1 MAEIVQY
8 QLERMVGE
16 LEDLERLGLFS
27 KVELKAVVKKRT
39 KFEYSLRRRHVP
51 ASAFLRYIAYEMNVE
66 ALRKQRAQRIL
77 KHGPR
82 KHTLSDHSITQRII
96 SLYERALVRHGNTA
110 ALWEQYIAFV
120 SAQRNG
126 GDDEQGYARLLAQVY
141 GRAIARHPRCER
153 LWVMAAAHEIERKAD
168 GSAARALLLRGL
180 RVNPGSRVLWS
191 ECIRLEVLLVERIRA
206 RRRVLGIDGAGA
218 EAEAEAETEARE
230 EADDDGTIR
239 LDALDDA
246 ASGDKEDAIGEH
258 VLATEFARLTPGK
271 LTPAQH
277 AEQSAER
284 NAFLQGAVVQ
294 LVFTQAIQSL
304 SKDLAFR
311 QECASLMRTS
321 SLQSVHAHVLSTIAA
336 DFGDSPEARAYLCT
350 EHLGHGD
357 PATDAQLAVER
368 FASALGQLDKPEMW
382 AQYLAFLTERQ
393 ADEGHVE
400 LRPYYKALAER
411 AIGKLT
417 EDGPMDAE
425 LAMLVAHELSDRPR
439 QREWLTTATSRFPQ
453 SAALWTLHLQKL
465 IDEQADAKEIER
477 LFERHALANSD
488 TALWDLWLQWTEGQC
503 ANARLSP
510 AAAQKRFLA
519 ALAPRRSDGQATRLQ
534 VRYVEWAWGLPA
546 HVSLQAGSG
555 DGDDDN
561 DFKGE
566 PLAMSPGNVVA
577 LRRAYANVARHAF
590 PTSAFYARCIE
601 LEPEAAHR
609 KLLHEMACRVEPAD
623 MAPWMS
629 YLHSLLSVHNLDA
642 ASAVLFSARAAMPTD
657 TQRDALDAAYQQLTE
672 ASV

>member
-27 KVELKAVVKKRT
+27 KVELKAIVKKRT
-39 KFEYSLRRRHVP
+39 KFEYSLRRRHVA
-51 ASAFLRYIAYEMNVE
+51 ASSFLRYIAYEMNVE

-77 KHGPR
+77 KHRPR

-126 GDDEQGYARLLAQVY
+126 ADDDQGYARLLAQVY

-180 RVNPGSRVLWS
+180 RVNKGSRVLWS

-206 RRRVLGIDGAGA
+206 RRRVLGIDGADTKA
-218 EAEAEAETEARE
+218 ETEAEAEADE
-230 EADDDGTIR
+230 DGTIR
-239 LDALDDA
+239 LDALDGEA
-246 ASGDKEDAIGEH
+246 TSGEKEDAIGER
-258 VLATEFARLTPGK
+258 VLAAEFARITPGK

-277 AEQSAER
+277 ADQSAER

-304 SKDLAFR
+304 PKDLAFR
-311 QECASLMRTS
+311 QECASLLRTS
-321 SLQSVHAHVLSTIAA
+321 GLLSVHSHVLATIAA
-336 DFGDSPEARAYLCT
+336 DFATSPEAQAYLCT
-350 EHLGHGD
+350 EHLGHGE
-357 PATDAQLAVER
+357 PVADAQLAVEK
-368 FASALGQLDKPEMW
+368 FAAALERLDEPAMW
-382 AQYLAFLTERQ
+382 AEYLKFLAEQQ
-393 ADEGHVE
+393 ADERQEE
-400 LRPYYKALAER
+400 LRPYYVALSER
-411 AIGKLT
+411 AIGKLIAH
-417 EDGPMDAE
+417 GPMDAE
-425 LAMLVAHELSDRPR
+425 LAMLVAGELTDRTK
-439 QREWLTTATSRFPQ
+439 QREWLATATLRFPQ
-453 SAALWTLHLQKL
+453 SAALWTLRLQRL
-465 IDEQADAKEIER
+465 IDEHADAKQIEQ
-477 LFERHALANSD
+477 LFKHHALATND
-488 TALWDLWLQWTEGQC
+488 AALWGLWLQWTEAQC
-503 ANARLSP
+503 ASACLSP

-519 ALAPRRSDGQATRLQ
+519 ALAPRRSDDEATRLQ
-534 VRYVEWAWGLPA
+534 VRYVEWAWGLPLY
-546 HVSLQAGSG
+546 VTLQSTS
-555 DGDDDN
+555 DDD
-561 DFKGE
+561 DELK
-566 PLAMSPGNVVA
+566 PLVMAPGNAEA

-601 LEPEAAHR
+601 LEPEAARR
-609 KLLHEMACRVEPAD
+609 KLLHEMACRVEPSD

-629 YLHSLLSVHNLDA
+629 YLQSLLSAHNLDA
-642 ASAVLFSARAAMPTD
+642 AAAVLFSARAAMPTD

-672 ASV
+672 TSA